1 MVGIIAMAKVE
12 EYNHQPCKK
21 PRKDVDDSSTNTIT
35 SYFLPVS
42 KSVDKDFPSPKSS
55 NILDYFKKT
64 PTHGQQV
71 TSSPP
76 SQCEAPVVTYV
87 DCGKESTVT
96 LEGKSHQ
103 TPKRKRPYRRVNLSR
118 RLNECQEVVE
128 ISEDNSDSNSTD
140 ECRVRSGIGVLG
152 SDTAALL
159 AQLCAESP
167 HLFRKIEEVDCED
180 LNDKQRTEVG
190 SRKKNWKEPVNRL
203 NKSES
208 KKSQKRKLVR
218 DKDKDSLR
226 QLDVQPVPKNDCCSR
241 EAEEVEAKEA
251 NDLVIESE
259 EKHPVETGEE
269 ASPLND
275 STVTVAFEDFIK
287 IQGTEEALTAE
298 GREWENPVN
307 MIQGN
312 NEEAP
317 TLMEGESLAITQP
330 ISPKTMTV
338 RVQIHSNPVSTSPL
352 ISGKKSKKIASIFL
366 KKKPDFDTND
376 VEAIPLSPNPTDP
389 VPARRS
395 NVVISEEELE
405 LSVLDVTEQSPI
417 KAKCSR
423 VEKEQFMNAFRQ
435 PSAELAKSGLK
446 KALGKPKVLKAS
458 QDEGVEEVDAC
469 SSQEKDELASAESAH
484 ILARC
489 SEESAVG
496 KRNSKG
502 QSVKRRNKLKCKRIS
517 HKIVKG
523 NLKVDGYELI
533 ENGNDDLD
541 GNSIDLKELGTK
553 DPSTTQS
560 NDSPKRLTR
569 RSFRQQ
575 RNAVDYCS
583 TPARDAKMNRTS
595 ARARMSTPK
604 ITSWSEE
611 ENSIYKAEMILSN
624 SDTESPFRMKFTR
637 LTLSGAPVKRSGVD
651 ENKAFTP
658 RSNKRASKNVAK
670 AKQLV
675 QKAKAFEQN
684 KGRSP
689 IKSPTPLRRST
700 RQQIR
705 CDSKAPG
712 TELSAVLL
720 ATTLGCEPVAKSQQD
735 QKKAKKLRNVKD
747 VLGKNPDS
755 TKSAKSEA
763 GDLKVAS
770 IFIGKKVPRTVTS
783 GPITILDEDSCN
795 YSENSQDGERFR
807 AKREFLMSGLP
818 VTLKKHIAK
827 TTAAMEAY
835 SSACLSFQ
843 PVTHI
848 HQQSQVSPLWNLPWP
863 NCSLLNHLREV
874 TAGMGGLRKLS
885 LSLGDFS
892 EVKCRLQFPT
902 ESRPVLVST
911 WRREFSEA
919 IRKRLLE
926 EIRSS
931 NSEFPVRR
939 VFKPLLQKR
948 NEHLAL
954 MESTK
959 PAGGGP
965 FAVTPSDNSQQPLGK
980 RKRKREDQE
989 MRKKRRKAADEL
1001 EDSVIII
1008 ESQDYLGLSGAPA
1021 PGLGTRWQDQPPAH
1035 PPGRLSRSRRRQEAI
1050 ATETQ
1055 SEVPSTTTRTEAA
1068 ATEDAVK
1075 EDLLWTEKYQ
1085 PQRSSELVGNLK
1097 AIKQLHSWLME
1108 WKRRADREERKK
1120 QKEKTI
1126 EKEKRSD
1133 AWDNSDFDLQS
1144 SEDEDFLCNTVLI
1157 TGPPGVGKTAAVYAC
1172 AQELG
1177 FKVFEVNASSQR
1189 SGRQILSQLKEATQ
1203 SHQVDKQGATV
1214 FKPAFFS
1221 NYSTIGKPL
1230 QSAKS
1235 QRKINSPKKV
1245 ISSPRKSPK
1254 SPRGRS
1260 TKKSLAPMSLATF
1273 FKAASKPNKTEATEK
1288 IEEEADGKTPKD
1300 GKCQR
1305 SSPQVAEASSVT
1317 QTKDTACEEP
1327 NRKSATS
1334 LILFEEVDVILDDD
1348 YGFLNGIK
1356 TFMATAKRPVILTTS
1371 DSNFSLMFDGC
1382 LDEIHFKIPPSV
1394 SVASYLQLLC
1404 LAENMRTDAKDLS
1417 ALLALNKSD
1426 IRRSMLHLQYWVRSG
1441 GARLPTADSQ
1451 DNSDL
1456 RDEDVPLCDTGC
1468 AEQLLGL
1475 KTSSGPHQDVF
1486 SVFKQAG
1493 PTVEEQRKQVQLL
1506 LEFQRRRLD
1515 FMSCNLERLL
1525 PLPKQ
1530 IIAEP
1535 REPADNADLTEP
1547 VLRGS
1552 GLMEKSQP
1560 QQHDRPADSRPPKA
1574 VTKTYQRRKVELFD
1588 SDLFDSELNLSN
1600 SFLTLP
1606 SEIPATGSDLDS
1618 ADSNCLD
1625 SLSSGSSK
1633 NRLNCSHDGANKP
1646 RTLAEQKC
1654 CELVSVCLGSLVEF
1668 MDSASFLDSC
1678 LRSHSVETEGWC
1690 GRDRYHWSAAEVKS
1704 GMLDERRLEQG
1715 DWWVP
1720 HHFGEVRAT
1729 VEAMS
1734 WKKCQSR
1741 MAQAIE
1747 TSVPECRE
1755 LGVDPTG
1762 ELTLSISQAASHKD
1776 VMYSQHSHYHT
1787 STAMKRVEV
1796 GKSVF
1801 TSKAFACL
1809 GNRQAS
1815 AVEYLPVLRTICR
1828 AEKQKE
1834 QGKLKRRFLHYLD
1847 GIHLEIP
1854 KGTLERL
1861 AADFP

>member
-1 MVGIIAMAKVE
+1 
-12 EYNHQPCKK
+12 
-21 PRKDVDDSSTNTIT
+21 
-35 SYFLPVS
+35 
-42 KSVDKDFPSPKSS
+42 
-55 NILDYFKKT
+55 
-64 PTHGQQV
+64 
-71 TSSPP
+71 
-76 SQCEAPVVTYV
+76 
-87 DCGKESTVT
+87 
-96 LEGKSHQ
+96 
-103 TPKRKRPYRRVNLSR
+103 
-118 RLNECQEVVE
+118 
-128 ISEDNSDSNSTD
+128 
-140 ECRVRSGIGVLG
+140 
-152 SDTAALL
+152 
-159 AQLCAESP
+159 
-167 HLFRKIEEVDCED
+167 
-180 LNDKQRTEVG
+180 
-190 SRKKNWKEPVNRL
+190 
-203 NKSES
+203 
-208 KKSQKRKLVR
+208 
-218 DKDKDSLR
+218 
-226 QLDVQPVPKNDCCSR
+226 
-241 EAEEVEAKEA
+241 A
-251 NDLVIESE
+251 NDL
-259 EKHPVETGEE
+259 
-269 ASPLND
+269 
-275 STVTVAFEDFIK
+275 
-287 IQGTEEALTAE
+287 GTEEALTAE

-338 RVQIHSNPVSTSPL
+338 HVQIHSNPVSTSPL

-624 SDTESPFRMKFTR
+624 SDTEM
-637 LTLSGAPVKRSGVD
+637 
-651 ENKAFTP
+651 
-658 RSNKRASKNVAK
+658 
-670 AKQLV
+670 
-675 QKAKAFEQN
+675 
-684 KGRSP
+684 
-689 IKSPTPLRRST
+689 
-700 RQQIR
+700 
-705 CDSKAPG
+705 
-712 TELSAVLL
+712 
-720 ATTLGCEPVAKSQQD
+720 
-735 QKKAKKLRNVKD
+735 
-747 VLGKNPDS
+747 
-755 TKSAKSEA
+755 
-763 GDLKVAS
+763 
-770 IFIGKKVPRTVTS
+770 
-783 GPITILDEDSCN
+783 
-795 YSENSQDGERFR
+795 
-807 AKREFLMSGLP
+807 
-818 VTLKKHIAK
+818 
-827 TTAAMEAY
+827 
-835 SSACLSFQ
+835 
-843 PVTHI
+843 
-848 HQQSQVSPLWNLPWP
+848 
-863 NCSLLNHLREV
+863 
-874 TAGMGGLRKLS
+874 
-885 LSLGDFS
+885 
-892 EVKCRLQFPT
+892 
-902 ESRPVLVST
+902 
-911 WRREFSEA
+911 
-919 IRKRLLE
+919 
-926 EIRSS
+926 
-931 NSEFPVRR
+931 
-939 VFKPLLQKR
+939 
-948 NEHLAL
+948 
-954 MESTK
+954 
-959 PAGGGP
+959 
-965 FAVTPSDNSQQPLGK
+965 
-980 RKRKREDQE
+980 
-989 MRKKRRKAADEL
+989 
-1001 EDSVIII
+1001 
-1008 ESQDYLGLSGAPA
+1008 
-1021 PGLGTRWQDQPPAH
+1021 
-1035 PPGRLSRSRRRQEAI
+1035 
-1050 ATETQ
+1050 
-1055 SEVPSTTTRTEAA
+1055 
-1068 ATEDAVK
+1068 
-1075 EDLLWTEKYQ
+1075 
-1085 PQRSSELVGNLK
+1085 
-1097 AIKQLHSWLME
+1097 
-1108 WKRRADREERKK
+1108 
-1120 QKEKTI
+1120 
-1126 EKEKRSD
+1126 
-1133 AWDNSDFDLQS
+1133 
-1144 SEDEDFLCNTVLI
+1144 
-1157 TGPPGVGKTAAVYAC
+1157 
-1172 AQELG
+1172 
-1177 FKVFEVNASSQR
+1177 
-1189 SGRQILSQLKEATQ
+1189 
-1203 SHQVDKQGATV
+1203 
-1214 FKPAFFS
+1214 
-1221 NYSTIGKPL
+1221 
-1230 QSAKS
+1230 
-1235 QRKINSPKKV
+1235 
-1245 ISSPRKSPK
+1245 
-1254 SPRGRS
+1254 
-1260 TKKSLAPMSLATF
+1260 
-1273 FKAASKPNKTEATEK
+1273 
-1288 IEEEADGKTPKD
+1288 
-1300 GKCQR
+1300 
-1305 SSPQVAEASSVT
+1305 
-1317 QTKDTACEEP
+1317 
-1327 NRKSATS
+1327 
-1334 LILFEEVDVILDDD
+1334 
-1348 YGFLNGIK
+1348 
-1356 TFMATAKRPVILTTS
+1356 
-1371 DSNFSLMFDGC
+1371 
-1382 LDEIHFKIPPSV
+1382 
-1394 SVASYLQLLC
+1394 
-1404 LAENMRTDAKDLS
+1404 
-1417 ALLALNKSD
+1417 
-1426 IRRSMLHLQYWVRSG
+1426 
-1441 GARLPTADSQ
+1441 
-1451 DNSDL
+1451 
-1456 RDEDVPLCDTGC
+1456 
-1468 AEQLLGL
+1468 
-1475 KTSSGPHQDVF
+1475 
-1486 SVFKQAG
+1486 
-1493 PTVEEQRKQVQLL
+1493 QLL

>member
-1 MVGIIAMAKVE
+1 
-12 EYNHQPCKK
+12 
-21 PRKDVDDSSTNTIT
+21 
-35 SYFLPVS
+35 
-42 KSVDKDFPSPKSS
+42 
-55 NILDYFKKT
+55 
-64 PTHGQQV
+64 
-71 TSSPP
+71 
-76 SQCEAPVVTYV
+76 
-87 DCGKESTVT
+87 
-96 LEGKSHQ
+96 
-103 TPKRKRPYRRVNLSR
+103 
-118 RLNECQEVVE
+118 
-128 ISEDNSDSNSTD
+128 
-140 ECRVRSGIGVLG
+140 
-152 SDTAALL
+152 
-159 AQLCAESP
+159 
-167 HLFRKIEEVDCED
+167 
-180 LNDKQRTEVG
+180 
-190 SRKKNWKEPVNRL
+190 
-203 NKSES
+203 
-208 KKSQKRKLVR
+208 
-218 DKDKDSLR
+218 
-226 QLDVQPVPKNDCCSR
+226 
-241 EAEEVEAKEA
+241 A
-251 NDLVIESE
+251 NDL
-259 EKHPVETGEE
+259 
-269 ASPLND
+269 
-275 STVTVAFEDFIK
+275 
-287 IQGTEEALTAE
+287 GTEEALTAE

-338 RVQIHSNPVSTSPL
+338 HVQIHSNPVSTSPL

-583 TPARDAKMNRTS
+583 TP
-595 ARARMSTPK
+595 
-604 ITSWSEE
+604 
-611 ENSIYKAEMILSN
+611 
-624 SDTESPFRMKFTR
+624 
-637 LTLSGAPVKRSGVD
+637 
-651 ENKAFTP
+651 
-658 RSNKRASKNVAK
+658 
-670 AKQLV
+670 
-675 QKAKAFEQN
+675 
-684 KGRSP
+684 
-689 IKSPTPLRRST
+689 
-700 RQQIR
+700 
-705 CDSKAPG
+705 
-712 TELSAVLL
+712 
-720 ATTLGCEPVAKSQQD
+720 
-735 QKKAKKLRNVKD
+735 
-747 VLGKNPDS
+747 
-755 TKSAKSEA
+755 
-763 GDLKVAS
+763 
-770 IFIGKKVPRTVTS
+770 
-783 GPITILDEDSCN
+783 
-795 YSENSQDGERFR
+795 
-807 AKREFLMSGLP
+807 
-818 VTLKKHIAK
+818 
-827 TTAAMEAY
+827 
-835 SSACLSFQ
+835 
-843 PVTHI
+843 
-848 HQQSQVSPLWNLPWP
+848 
-863 NCSLLNHLREV
+863 
-874 TAGMGGLRKLS
+874 
-885 LSLGDFS
+885 
-892 EVKCRLQFPT
+892 
-902 ESRPVLVST
+902 
-911 WRREFSEA
+911 
-919 IRKRLLE
+919 
-926 EIRSS
+926 
-931 NSEFPVRR
+931 
-939 VFKPLLQKR
+939 
-948 NEHLAL
+948 
-954 MESTK
+954 
-959 PAGGGP
+959 
-965 FAVTPSDNSQQPLGK
+965 
-980 RKRKREDQE
+980 
-989 MRKKRRKAADEL
+989 
-1001 EDSVIII
+1001 
-1008 ESQDYLGLSGAPA
+1008 
-1021 PGLGTRWQDQPPAH
+1021 
-1035 PPGRLSRSRRRQEAI
+1035 
-1050 ATETQ
+1050 
-1055 SEVPSTTTRTEAA
+1055 
-1068 ATEDAVK
+1068 
-1075 EDLLWTEKYQ
+1075 
-1085 PQRSSELVGNLK
+1085 
-1097 AIKQLHSWLME
+1097 
-1108 WKRRADREERKK
+1108 
-1120 QKEKTI
+1120 
-1126 EKEKRSD
+1126 
-1133 AWDNSDFDLQS
+1133 
-1144 SEDEDFLCNTVLI
+1144 
-1157 TGPPGVGKTAAVYAC
+1157 
-1172 AQELG
+1172 
-1177 FKVFEVNASSQR
+1177 
-1189 SGRQILSQLKEATQ
+1189 
-1203 SHQVDKQGATV
+1203 
-1214 FKPAFFS
+1214 
-1221 NYSTIGKPL
+1221 
-1230 QSAKS
+1230 
-1235 QRKINSPKKV
+1235 
-1245 ISSPRKSPK
+1245 
-1254 SPRGRS
+1254 
-1260 TKKSLAPMSLATF
+1260 
-1273 FKAASKPNKTEATEK
+1273 
-1288 IEEEADGKTPKD
+1288 
-1300 GKCQR
+1300 
-1305 SSPQVAEASSVT
+1305 
-1317 QTKDTACEEP
+1317 
-1327 NRKSATS
+1327 
-1334 LILFEEVDVILDDD
+1334 
-1348 YGFLNGIK
+1348 
-1356 TFMATAKRPVILTTS
+1356 
-1371 DSNFSLMFDGC
+1371 
-1382 LDEIHFKIPPSV
+1382 V

-1475 KTSSGPHQDVF
+1475 KTSSGPHQD
-1486 SVFKQAG
+1486 
-1493 PTVEEQRKQVQLL
+1493 LL